1 MASPEQISGHVLVV
15 DDEAPLRR
23 TLTRLLRRL
32 GLTVE
37 TAADGLEA
45 RTQMTTTRFDLCL
58 TDLRMPNADGF
69 AVLQSA
75 NACTPRLPVIVL
87 TGHGTVTAAV
97 EAMRGGAL
105 NFLTKPFN
113 IEELEAVV
121 YDALAPERLRRAGP
135 AASGM
140 TGVAPTRTEAE
151 EPAHEPPH
159 GTATLAGG
167 AAAVFVG
174 HHPKVSE
181 LLQLVERIADT
192 DATVLLTGE
201 SGTGKEV
208 LARVLHAT
216 GSRAGRPFV
225 AVNCAAIP
233 ETLLESELFGHA
245 RGAFTGATDAQR
257 GRFAQAEGG
266 TLFLDEIGELALPLQ
281 AKLLRVLQDK
291 EYSPLG
297 DPRTL
302 HADIRILAAT
312 NADLEARVAE
322 GRFRQDL
329 FYRLSVIAL
338 EVPPLRDRGEDIPLL
353 ADHLLAQAN
362 RRLHRQVTGFADDVL
377 ALFRRHSWPGNVR
390 ELENAIERAVAI
402 RATGLVELVDLPPKL
417 RAAGQGAGPAADDT
431 AAATA
436 SAPAATGDLKHTL
449 ADVEDRMILDALK
462 RTGGNKNRAAAL
474 LGMKRTTL
482 VEKLKRKRLVTD

>member
-1 MASPEQISGHVLVV
+1 MASPGQISGRVLVV

-45 RTQMTTTRFDLCL
+45 RALLASTRFDLCL

-69 AVLQSA
+69 AVLQAA

-121 YDALAPERLRRAGP
+121 CDALAPAPARAPGP
-135 AASGM
+135 AAGGS
-140 TGVAPTRTEAE
+140 TGSAPARP
-151 EPAHEPPH
+151 EPAAPPSPPPP

-174 HHPKVSE
+174 QHPRVRE

-192 DATVLLTGE
+192 DATVLITGE

-216 GSRAGRPFV
+216 GCRAGRPFV

-245 RGAFTGATDAQR
+245 RGAFTGATEAQR

-297 DPRTL
+297 DQRTL

-312 NADLEARVAE
+312 NADLEARVAA

-329 FYRLSVIAL
+329 LYRLSVIAL
-338 EVPPLRDRGEDIPLL
+338 EVPPLRERGEDIPLL
-353 ADHLLAQAN
+353 AEHLLLQAN
-362 RRLHRQVTGFADDVL
+362 RRLRRQVTGFADDVL
-377 ALFRRHSWPGNVR
+377 VRFRRHAWPGNVR
-390 ELENAIERAVAI
+390 ELENAIERAVAV
-402 RATGLVELVDLPPKL
+402 RGTGLVELADLPPKL
-417 RAAGQGAGPAADDT
+417 LAAGPAAHAAGGAA
-431 AAATA
+431 AAATPGATA
-436 SAPAATGDLKHTL
+436 SGGDLKHAL
-449 ADVEDRMILDALK
+449 EDVEDRMILDALE

-482 VEKLKRKRLVTD
+482 VEKLKRKRRLSD

>member
-1 MASPEQISGHVLVV
+1 MAGPEQISGRVLVV

-45 RTQMTTTRFDLCL
+45 RTLMTSTRFDLCL

-113 IEELEAVV
+113 IEELESVV
-121 YDALAPERLRRAGP
+121 CDALAPDRARRADPAGTGPLGMPPARTAP
-135 AASGM
+135 AA
-140 TGVAPTRTEAE
+140 PTA
-151 EPAHEPPH
+151 PH
-159 GTATLAGG
+159 GTATHAGG

-192 DATVLLTGE
+192 DTTVLITGE

-245 RGAFTGATDAQR
+245 RGAFT
-257 GRFAQAEGG
+257 QADGG

-297 DPRTL
+297 DSRTL

-312 NADLEARVAE
+312 NADLETRVAA

-329 FYRLSVIAL
+329 LYRLSVIAL
-338 EVPPLRDRGEDIPLL
+338 ELPPLRDRGEDIPLL
-353 ADHLLAQAN
+353 AEHLLALAN

-377 ALFRRHSWPGNVR
+377 ARLCRHAWPGNVR
-390 ELENAIERAVAI
+390 ELENAIERAVAV
-402 RATGLVELVDLPPKL
+402 RGTGLVELADLPPKL
-417 RAAGQGAGPAADDT
+417 RGSGAAAGAGGSVA
-431 AAATA
+431 AAATPN
-436 SAPAATGDLKHTL
+436 APPTSGDLKHAL
-449 ADVEDRMILDALK
+449 EDVEDRMILDALE

-482 VEKLKRKRLVTD
+482 VEKLKRKQRQRD